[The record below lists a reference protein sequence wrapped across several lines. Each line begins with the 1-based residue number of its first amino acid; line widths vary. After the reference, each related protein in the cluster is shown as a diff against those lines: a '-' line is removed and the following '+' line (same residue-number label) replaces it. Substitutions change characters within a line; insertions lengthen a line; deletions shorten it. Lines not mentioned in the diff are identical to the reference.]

1 MSHPA
6 SRMDAPATLSCV
18 IAVRHRLSR
27 STALIVTVVAVSPL
41 LAGCWQGFGAST
53 TMQNSM
59 NSGNG
64 TQEIVGSLRVENAT
78 VVRNEAG
85 RASLVMAVFNQG
97 DAADTL
103 TSVTIDG
110 QPIAADAVT
119 IDPGAYATFGYG
131 AEGAP
136 AVNFLLVDAL
146 QTPAG
151 AYSTVSLTFTTN
163 GITDFTSL
171 VVPDVG
177 YYAGYVPN

>member
-1 MSHPA
+1 M
-6 SRMDAPATLSCV
+6 
-18 IAVRHRLSR
+18 IAVRRRLAR
-27 STALIVTVVAVSPL
+27 NIALVATVVAVSPM

-78 VVRNEAG
+78 IVRNEAG

-97 DAADTL
+97 DAPDTL
-103 TSVTIDG
+103 AAVSVDG
-110 QPIAADAVT
+110 QPVNAAPVA
-119 IDPGAYATFGYG
+119 IEPGSFVTFGYG

-136 AVNFLLVDAL
+136 AENLLL
-146 QTPAG
+146 IEGFPTPAG
-151 AYSTVSLTFTTN
+151 SYSTVSLAFTAN
-163 GITDFTSL
+163 GVTEFTSL

-177 YYAGYVPN
+177 YYAGYVPTD

>member
-6 SRMDAPATLSCV
+6 SRRYAPATLMGV
-18 IAVRHRLSR
+18 IAARHRLSR
-27 STALIVTVVAVSPL
+27 NIALVATVVAIIPM

-53 TMQNSM
+53 TMQSSM

-78 VVRNEAG
+78 IVRNDAG

-103 TSVTIDG
+103 TSVTVDG
-110 QPIAADAVT
+110 QPIPTEAVT
-119 IDPGAYATFGYG
+119 IEPGAYATFGYG

-136 AVNFLLVDAL
+136 ADNFILVDPL

-151 AYSTVSLTFTTN
+151 AYSSVSLTFTTN

-177 YYAGYVPN
+177 YYAGYVPS

>member
-1 MSHPA
+1 MI
-6 SRMDAPATLSCV
+6 T
-18 IAVRHRLSR
+18 VRRRFARRL
-27 STALIVTVVAVSPL
+27 ALAATVVAVSPL

-78 VVRNEAG
+78 IVRNDAG

-97 DAADTL
+97 DAPDTL
-103 TSVTIDG
+103 AGVSIDG
-110 QPIAADAVT
+110 QPLAVPPVV
-119 IDPGAYATFGYG
+119 IEPGSFATFGYG

-136 AVNFLLVDAL
+136 AENFLLVESL
-146 QTPAG
+146 PTPAG
-151 AYSTVSLTFTTN
+151 SYSSVSLAFTTN
-163 GITDFTSL
+163 GITEFTSL

-177 YYAGYVPN
+177 YYAGYVPAN

>member
-1 MSHPA
+1 M
-6 SRMDAPATLSCV
+6 
-18 IAVRHRLSR
+18 IAVRRRLAR
-27 STALIVTVVAVSPL
+27 NVALVVTVVAVSPM

-78 VVRNEAG
+78 IVRNEAG

-97 DAADTL
+97 DAPDTL
-103 TSVTIDG
+103 AAVSIDG
-110 QPIAADAVT
+110 QPINAAPVV
-119 IDPGAYATFGYG
+119 IEPGSFATFGYG

-136 AVNFLLVDAL
+136 AENFLLVDGFP
-146 QTPAG
+146 TPTG
-151 AYSTVSLTFTTN
+151 SYSTVSLAFTTN
-163 GITDFTSL
+163 GITEFTSL

-177 YYAGYVPN
+177 YYAGYVPAS

>member
-1 MSHPA
+1 
-6 SRMDAPATLSCV
+6 V
-18 IAVRHRLSR
+18 IAARHRIVSR
-27 STALIVTVVAVSPL
+27 VALVATVAVLSPL

-64 TQEIVGSLRVENAT
+64 TQEIVGSLRIENAT
-78 VVRNEAG
+78 IVRNEAG

-97 DAADTL
+97 DAPDTL
-103 TSVTIDG
+103 AGVSVDG
-110 QPIAADAVT
+110 QPLAVPAVT
-119 IDPGAYATFGYG
+119 IEPGSFATFGYG

-136 AVNFLLVDAL
+136 PQNVLLIDAL
-146 QTPAG
+146 ATPAG
-151 AYSTVSLTFTTN
+151 SYSTVSLAFTTN

-177 YYAGYVPN
+177 YYAGYVPAG